1 MTVVIVVLAG
11 NFVIPFVRPGTYN
24 LFAFKLGVLGTFQAE
39 KPVVVEEGTS
49 TIRLGDLEFKVP
61 RFGPKMWEIG
71 VPDRR
76 ASKLSTNLDLERG
89 IPMRQVGPIRQF
101 DRSQGSMSRLRF
113 LSRSFS
119 PRTPHR
125 ALSWIS
131 RTLYVCSALKVNGYD
146 RLRMRG
152 WFSMGP

>member
-1 MTVVIVVLAG
+1 MLAG

-76 ASKLSTNLDLERG
+76 ASKPSTNSSCGFR
-89 IPMRQVGPIRQF
+89 
-101 DRSQGSMSRLRF
+101 
-113 LSRSFS
+113 
-119 PRTPHR
+119 
-125 ALSWIS
+125 
-131 RTLYVCSALKVNGYD
+131 
-146 RLRMRG
+146 
-152 WFSMGP
+152 